1 MRIREKMLIS
11 FGCIIF
17 ISVVLGI
24 IMFINLNTI
33 EDSQKNIENKYE
45 RVRNLMTIKTNMAD
59 SRRILYEYISKTD
72 SNVHKELDEDL
83 TELIDVSRKMMDE
96 YSNLITDEKEQ
107 AYYSDFN
114 RNYDTYLGYSRR
126 SLELIENEEYEV
138 SKSIANM
145 SQDTYDVS
153 QDAVVGMINLNLKT
167 IDEIASISNNTIE
180 TAYKEIMVCVLCSI
194 ILSIIC
200 ALYLGENITKST
212 REILNGV
219 NNGSKGILTYSIK
232 VKTKDEMKLIAEST
246 NNLIESLKQIIKDII
261 IASNKVAITSDE
273 LSATAEQTNEA
284 NLEVSNIIKEL
295 AIDSERQSQMV
306 NKSLQVIHIM
316 SEDIKS
322 VAESADLVGTSSE
335 NAYKLTENGLKQI
348 KTAIDKIMNIKEITQ
363 EISNVINNLGDY
375 SSRIDEVVSVI
386 KNISSDTNLLALNA
400 AIEAARAG
408 NQGSG
413 FAIVAEEVRN
423 LSENSSKS
431 AEEISKLIRNIKNEI
446 AVAIEKM
453 SKGTEEVAYGVEAV
467 SISGD
472 SFKVISEEI
481 NIVNNQIKEVNILS
495 KKTLTGSKKVVDTIN
510 IISDIAKNT
519 DVRSQI
525 VVDATEGQSIAIET
539 VAKEI
544 ENLSDL
550 ANKLKIITT
559 KFKI

>member
-1 MRIREKMLIS
+1 MLIS

>member
-550 ANKLKIITT
+550 ANKLKIITI

>member
-126 SLELIENEEYEV
+126 SLELSENEEYEV

>member
-126 SLELIENEEYEV
+126 SLELSENEEYEV

-413 FAIVAEEVRN
+413 FAVVAEEVRN

-519 DVRSQI
+519 DVQSQI